1 MKPYFFKK
9 RIASAVA
16 LMIFTATG
24 LCSCSDVEEHLVI
37 RPDGSGT
44 LSIKVRSDTALAE
57 MGAAFGM
64 GRGLPETRQINLEVT
79 GTGNPY
85 ELEFK
90 MEQLGKSLKIYTYDD
105 AENGKSS
112 NSRTLQL
119 NYYSHRFS
127 QKKLEGQPD
136 LIIRRPSDMKREM
149 VRFELSE
156 IDLY

>member
-24 LCSCSDVEEHLVI
+24 LCSCFDVEEHLVI

-44 LSIKVRSDTALAE
+44 LSIKVRSDTALTE
-57 MGAAFGM
+57 MGSAFGM
-64 GRGLPETRQINLEVT
+64 GRGLPETRQINLELT

-90 MEQLGKSLKIYTYDD
+90 MEQLGKTLKIYTYDD
-105 AENGKSS
+105 TENRKLP

-119 NYYSHRFS
+119 YYYSYS
-127 QKKLEGQPD
+127 QKNSEGQPD
-136 LIIRRPSDMKREM
+136 LIIRLPSDMKREM

>member
-24 LCSCSDVEEHLVI
+24 LCSCFDVEEHLVI

-57 MGAAFGM
+57 MG
-64 GRGLPETRQINLEVT
+64 RGLPETRQIHLEVT

-90 MEQLGKSLKIYTYDD
+90 VEQLGKPLNIYTYDD
-105 AENGKSS
+105 AENRKLP

-119 NYYSHRFS
+119 YYYSYS
-127 QKKLEGQPD
+127 QKNSEGQPD
-136 LIIRRPSDMKREM
+136 LIIRLPSDMKREM
-149 VRFELSE
+149 VRIELSE
-156 IDLY
+156 IDLYKTLY